1 MARGADRLRFPKVGL
16 TLFSHQSPFGPWR
29 GQPPRQVCEVIEQTE
44 VTRTIPVPR
53 EGESRDSA
61 AGVTPGSSWAVARW
75 CAAQG
80 WPVHPLAP
88 GRKTPVKN
96 CAACSANRHDPA
108 SCPCPL
114 AGRPCHGF
122 HAATTDCGLIE
133 RWWTDSP
140 SAGVGVACGPAGL
153 VVIDVDAHQVSVPDR
168 GHLLP
173 GIPIPEQVQLDGLAS
188 GFDTLALLAAYRGET
203 SPAEDTN
210 TLRVRTPSGGLHVW
224 YRNPHTSIRYRC
236 STGSARHT
244 ALAWQVDVRADGG
257 YIVAPGTRT
266 PRGVYR
272 AEGVARHPAVL
283 PEWLQ
288 RELRRTGHV
297 VEPQAPV
304 VVPAAPEPRGRTSRR
319 GASADQLMELLIA
332 QIAQCAEAPEGT
344 GFSEK
349 LNRAAYTAGGLVGAG
364 HLDHAAIRDR
374 LIRIAH
380 YARPWQQSRNEKT
393 VDDALAVGSVRPLRL
408 KGRP

>member
-1 MARGADRLRFPKVGL
+1 M
-16 TLFSHQSPFGPWR
+16 
-29 GQPPRQVCEVIEQTE
+29 
-44 VTRTIPVPR
+44 
-53 EGESRDSA
+53 
-61 AGVTPGSSWAVARW
+61 PGSAHAVARW

-88 GRKTPVKN
+88 GRKTPVRN
-96 CAACSANRHDPA
+96 CPDCTGNRHEPT
-108 SCPCPL
+108 SCPCLP

-122 HAATTDCGLIE
+122 HAATADPSLIE
-133 RWWTDSP
+133 RWWTATP

-153 VVIDVDAHQVSVPDR
+153 VVIDVDAHQAPVPDR

-173 GIPIPEQVQLDGLAS
+173 GIPIPEQVRLDGLAS
-188 GFDTLALLAAYRGET
+188 GFDTLALLAAYRGEN
-203 SPAEDTN
+203 SPAEDAN

-224 YRNPHTSIRYRC
+224 YRNPDDSVRYRC

-266 PRGVYR
+266 PQGLYR
-272 AEGVARHPAVL
+272 AEGTTRRPAVL

-297 VEPQAPV
+297 IEARTPAPTPADLSASLP
-304 VVPAAPEPRGRTSRR
+304 VPPPAGRRTRAAGGDQLIDPLIALVAECAAAP
-319 GASADQLMELLIA
+319 Q
-332 QIAQCAEAPEGT
+332 GT

-349 LNRAAYTAGGLVGAG
+349 LNRAAYTAGGLVAAG
-364 HLDHAAIRDR
+364 HLEHAAIRDR
-374 LIRIAH
+374 LLRVAQ
-380 YARPWQQSRNEKT
+380 YARPWQQSRNEKI
-393 VDDALAVGSVRPLRL
+393 VDDALAVGSVRPLHL

>member
-1 MARGADRLRFPKVGL
+1 M
-16 TLFSHQSPFGPWR
+16 
-29 GQPPRQVCEVIEQTE
+29 
-44 VTRTIPVPR
+44 PR

-61 AGVTPGSSWAVARW
+61 AGVVPGLPRVVARW

-80 WPVHPLAP
+80 WPVHPLGP

-96 CAACSANRHDPA
+96 CSACSARRHEPA
-108 SCPCPL
+108 SCPCLP
-114 AGRPCHGF
+114 AGHPCHGF
-122 HAATTDCGLIE
+122 HAATTDSALIE

-140 SAGVGVACGPAGL
+140 AAGVGVACGPAGL
-153 VVIDVDAHQVSVPDR
+153 VVIDIDAHQVSVPDR
-168 GHLLP
+168 AHLLP

-188 GFDTLALLAAYRGET
+188 GFDTLALLAAYRGEN
-203 SPAEDTN
+203 SPAQDGD

-224 YRNPHTSIRYRC
+224 YRNPDTSVRYRC

-257 YIVAPGTRT
+257 YIIAPGTRT
-266 PRGVYR
+266 PQGVYR
-272 AEGVARHPAVL
+272 AEGAARHPAVL

-297 VEPQAPV
+297 VEPQIPG
-304 VVPAAPEPRGRTSRR
+304 AAPAGTADPPPRVR
-319 GASADQLMELLIA
+319 GQRGEASADHLIEPLIA
-332 QIAQCAEAPEGT
+332 QIAECATATEGT
-344 GFSEK
+344 GFTEK

-364 HLDHAAIRDR
+364 HLDQTAIRDR
-374 LIRIAH
+374 LVRIAH
-380 YARPWQQSRNEKT
+380 YARPWQQSRNEKI
-393 VDDALAVGSVRPLRL
+393 VDDALAVGVVRPLRL